1 MTLAISQT
9 ALVTGA
15 SGGIG
20 RAIAAALAARG
31 MRVILTGRNV
41 TRLLEASRIAG
52 ANTST
57 LVADL
62 TTETGRAAAANLTH
76 PELHVLIH
84 SAGEYARSDIATLS
98 VDQWRALDAINLH
111 APILLTAACMP
122 QLRAASGQVVFIN
135 SSAALSAS
143 AGLSA
148 YGAGKR
154 GLHSAA
160 HSLREEV
167 NSEGIRVL
175 SVFPGR
181 TNTPMQRAV
190 LAAEQRVA
198 PPGTLMQ
205 PEDVAAMVMASLD
218 LPRTSEVTDIIMRPM
233 RKL

>member
-1 MTLAISQT
+1 MLACNEF
-9 ALVTGA
+9 AVVTGA

-31 MRVILTGRNV
+31 MRVVLTGRNV
-41 TRLLEASRIAG
+41 SRLQEASRDAG
-52 ANTST
+52 PNTTT

-62 TTETGRAAAANLTH
+62 TTEAGRSAVAKLTR

-84 SAGEYARSDIATLS
+84 CAGDYARCDVSALS
-98 VDQWRALDAINLH
+98 IDRWRALDAINLH

-122 QLRAASGQVVFIN
+122 QLQAASGQVVFIN

-154 GLHSAA
+154 GLQAA
-160 HSLREEV
+160 TDALRQEV
-167 NSEGIRVL
+167 NRDGIRVL
-175 SVFPGR
+175 SVYPGR
-181 TNTPMQRAV
+181 TDTPMQRAV

-198 PPGTLMQ
+198 PPDTMIRA
-205 PEDVAAMVMASLD
+205 EDVAAMVVAALD
-218 LPRTSEVTDIIMRPM
+218 VPRTAEVTDIMMRPM
-233 RKL
+233 RKM